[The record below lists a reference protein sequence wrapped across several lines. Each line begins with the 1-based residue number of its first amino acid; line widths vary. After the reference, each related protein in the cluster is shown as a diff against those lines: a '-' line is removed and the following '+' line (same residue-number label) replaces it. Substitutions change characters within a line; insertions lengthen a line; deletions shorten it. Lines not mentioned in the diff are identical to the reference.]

1 MNCGCLAPPLP
12 GPLPAVGGCHG
23 RPSLPLPGSGP
34 QGSIPVSRPH
44 PVPLC
49 LVPMLSRAPWPIR
62 LSVQMAPPASC
73 PHCHGLLIC
82 SRQVA
87 SGGLT
92 PFLSGSSS
100 PSCPVL
106 SRAVASVASLSRLGR
121 ASPACLPPLLLV
133 LSQRPADVTA
143 SPRPAAARPLAC
155 IRTPRPSEACLHL
168 PPSVLLL
175 LAPRS
180 EPQEHLLGVPGPCPS
195 CGPCGR
201 LSGAPAPALPITGH
215 RCGGRRPLEGLAIL
229 PLAWVPPS
237 LCLLLCA
244 NPAPPPG
251 PVSAV
256 PLAVDSYPRAVWK
269 AALLGVQLSAQVS
282 SWSCAPGPPLGRSCP
297 CPVVWALEGPRLCM
311 CCLFPAP
318 LACVGPGLLW
328 GHVAAHWLA
337 GSQRLG
343 PSSGT
348 GKWHWTL
355 CLPLC
360 CFIACVAPWSHGGCL
375 EGRQGGEV
383 SFRNPGCQNQVGLCG
398 DGVKQLAGS
407 TGCSPRAVQQES
419 QDPTSRGFASVDI
432 CVSACF

>member
-1 MNCGCLAPPLP
+1 MELGIWWKMNCGCLAPPLP

-82 SRQVA
+82 SCQVA

-92 PFLSGSSS
+92 PFHSGSSS

-155 IRTPRPSEACLHL
+155 IPTPRPSETCLHL

-180 EPQEHLLGVPGPCPS
+180 EPQEHLLGVPGRCPS

-215 RCGGRRPLEGLAIL
+215 RCGGRRPLGRACDPASGLGPSVSLPAALCQPSPTPGPRVCCSSGCRLLSPSCLEGCPARCSAVSSGLL
-229 PLAWVPPS
+229 VE
-237 LCLLLCA
+237 LCSRA
-244 NPAPPPG
+244 SPG
-251 PVSAV
+251 PVLSLPCRVGIRGAPSLHV
-256 PLAVDSYPRAVWK
+256 LSVPCPLGLCRAGLALGARGSPLAGWLSTPGPLIRDWQVALDPLSPTLLFHRMRGSLASRW
-269 AALLGVQLSAQVS
+269 LLG
-282 SWSCAPGPPLGRSCP
+282 G
-297 CPVVWALEGPRLCM
+297 E
-311 CCLFPAP
+311 
-318 LACVGPGLLW
+318 
-328 GHVAAHWLA
+328 
-337 GSQRLG
+337 
-343 PSSGT
+343 T
-348 GKWHWTL
+348 G
-355 CLPLC
+355 
-360 CFIACVAPWSHGGCL
+360 G
-375 EGRQGGEV
+375 
-383 SFRNPGCQNQVGLCG
+383 
-398 DGVKQLAGS
+398 
-407 TGCSPRAVQQES
+407 
-419 QDPTSRGFASVDI
+419 
-432 CVSACF
+432 